1 MSFQYPWAFL
11 LLIAI
16 PILIIIY
23 ILKNKYKE
31 ETVSSSY
38 IWNLS
43 KQFLK
48 KRNPINTFSKLL
60 ALILQCCAILFFTVS
75 LAKPVLSFSQGAN
88 NIVFVLDSSA
98 SMAMSKDENQ
108 TKFEYAKAQ
117 IKDIAGKATKGSTFS
132 LISSTS
138 NSWQVCNQIDD
149 VDVFTNFV
157 DSVQIDEAN
166 SDLDTA
172 MSLAQTLVSQNKADT
187 CYIATDQSVVIAKDN
202 NGNDPTNL
210 HLIDASNLQDNYAI
224 TNVEYTYVAASS
236 SNHYLELDITYIS
249 YVNDAILDFTYDIDG
264 DAFTISSTTGV
275 KAVAGVESKI
285 SVNVEDKLNEDT
297 ATYKYQ
303 YFDTLTV
310 KIANE
315 DGLMEDNVYT
325 IYHNMSSDYT
335 NILLVSSTPLYL
347 QAAFRSLNNN
357 GVNINLQV
365 LAPSAYSNLVNKP
378 VGWDIYVFDCYSPDE
393 LPTGGSVWLIN
404 TDQTIEGTGFYAQKE
419 YTKDDPGITLS
430 YTEAT
435 SDDLYNQLTQN
446 LVKRDIVLNTYMRY
460 TLNNRY
466 TTILSYDNIPMVFAG
481 KNDKGQRQIVMSF
494 DLHNSDLPL
503 LADFITLLKNFI
515 NYSNPSILTKFNYQA
530 SDSLSLILPDN
541 TVDVTITTPSEGI
554 DHTGTNEIE
563 SYKLEEVGTY
573 TVVVKSVYSS
583 KTFKVYVSYPL
594 DERNPKQADT
604 KTRSIVANSQEVR
617 ADAIYDDILP
627 FIIVAV
633 VFFLTDW
640 ILYGHEQF

>member
-98 SMAMSKDENQ
+98 SMSMAKDENQ
-108 TKFEYAKAQ
+108 SKFDYAKTQ
-117 IKDIAGKATKGSTFS
+117 IKEIAGKATKGSTFS

-172 MSLAQTLVSQNKADT
+172 MSLAQSLVSQNKADT
-187 CYIATDQSVVIAKDN
+187 CYIATDQSVQIAKDS
-202 NGNDPTNL
+202 NGNEPTNL
-210 HLIDASNLQDNYAI
+210 HLIDASNQQDNYAI
-224 TNVEYTYVAASS
+224 TDVEYTYVKSS
-236 SNHYLELDITYIS
+236 HYLELNITYIS
-249 YVNDAILDFTYDIDG
+249 YVNDAYLNFVYDIDG
-264 DAFTISSTTGV
+264 DLFTVSSTNGIES
-275 KAVAGVESKI
+275 KAGVESKVTVTI
-285 SVNVEDKLNEDT
+285 EDKLNDAAT
-297 ATYKYQ
+297 AYKYQ

-310 KIANE
+310 KISNE
-315 DGLMEDNVYT
+315 DALAEDNTYT

-335 NILLVSSTPLYL
+335 QICIVSSAPLYL
-347 QAAFRSLNNN
+347 QAAFNSLGNN
-357 GVNINLQV
+357 GMNL
-365 LAPSAYSNLVNKP
+365 LFTTITPSQYSNLVNKP
-378 VGWDIYVFDCYSPDE
+378 ICDLYIFDCYSPTE
-393 LPTGGSVWLIN
+393 LPSSGSIWLIN
-404 TDQTIEGTGFYAQKE
+404 TDETIEGTGFYAQKE
-419 YTKDDPGITLS
+419 YTVDDPGITLS

-460 TLNNRY
+460 TLNNKY
-466 TTILSYDNIPMVFAG
+466 TTILSYNNIPMVFAG
-481 KNDKGQRQIVMSF
+481 KNDNGQRQIVMGF
-494 DLHNSDLPL
+494 DIHNSDLPL
-503 LADFITLLKNFI
+503 LADFITMMKNFI
-515 NYSNPSILTKFNYQA
+515 NYSNPSILSDFNYQA

-541 TVDVTITTPSEGI
+541 AVDVTITTPSGET
-554 DHTGTNEIE
+554 DHTGTSEIE
-563 SYKLEEVGTY
+563 TYKLEEVGTY
-573 TVVVKSVYSS
+573 SIVVKSVYSS

-633 VFFLTDW
+633 IFFLTDW